1 MIWIEII
8 EREFRE
14 KEREAGRE
22 RQTQRERERCR
33 LYYQRRNSFFKK
45 TLDILLIY
53 ITNVIPFPY
62 SPPPCRN
69 PLSHSP
75 SSCFPEGV
83 APLSHP
89 LLHPHPHISLHWD
102 IEP

>member
-22 RQTQRERERCR
+22 RQTQRERESCR

-45 TLDILLIY
+45 KLDILLIY
-53 ITNVIPFPY
+53 ITNVIPFP
-62 SPPPCRN
+62 
-69 PLSHSP
+69 
-75 SSCFPEGV
+75 
-83 APLSHP
+83 
-89 LLHPHPHISLHWD
+89 
-102 IEP
+102 